1 MYFLMAFMG
10 EIVDQEENREKIGY
24 AMLIVTAFYFLI
36 NLVPVLVNMV
46 IFCKRSVKRKLMLRK
61 VKKERA
67 RIKT

>member
-10 EIVDQEENREKIGY
+10 EILDQEEDREKIGY

-67 RIKT
+67 RIKA

>member
-10 EIVDQEENREKIGY
+10 EILDQEEDREKIGY
-24 AMLIVTAFYFLI
+24 ALLIVTAFYFLI